1 MTASSLHAGTST
13 PPVTA
18 TQDDGVAL
26 GSPVTAGSSLTYTV
40 KIQNTSAGVAS
51 GVTLSDPAPANTSDV
66 PNTLS
71 ATPVAVDDVYPQPVI
86 ANMSVN
92 TAGSGF
98 SVVSNDFKGFAAGVG
113 VPLSSISVAVAAGPA
128 HGSLELVTSGANVGT
143 FTYTPT
149 AGYTGADGFT
159 YTLSNGVAGGD
170 LLSTTGSVSL
180 TVSGPLVWYVDAVA
194 GDDAAGDGSLAKPFK
209 TLTKASSVDGPGQ
222 TIFMYSGSYGAGL
235 VLENGETLV
244 GQGAVGSFDVV
255 LGIAPGSD
263 TPARPALSGTNP
275 TLNGGIVLG
284 SGNSLNGLTCGSFA
298 GTSIGGTGFGTLA
311 VTHVTINN
319 GSGPALVLSNG
330 TLGGSGFSAVSSA
343 AGANNVSLT
352 NIAGTFG
359 LGGGALGGASSDAF
373 VMNGGAGSITY
384 VGTISNA
391 TAKAVL
397 ITGKTGG
404 TVTLSGNVSSTGT
417 GINLGS
423 NTGAVIN
430 FTGTLTASTGTS
442 TAFSAT
448 GGGTVSASDPT
459 STLTTTTAT
468 ALNVAN
474 TTIGAGGLV
483 FTSITAGA
491 GPNNG
496 IVLDTTGTSGGLS
509 VTGSGSANSGGVISG
524 KTGSDGSTT
533 AGSGIYLN
541 NTSNVALA
549 NISLQGNQN
558 YGIRGNNVTGF
569 ALDHSLVGTLTTN
582 GTSSTAD
589 IDATGFQG
597 EGGVRFYN
605 LLGTATISNS
615 TLDNGFSRTL
625 AVSND
630 GGTLTNLTLS
640 NSVVRNSLTAS
651 TASDAMYLQSQ
662 GAATIAN
669 LTVTAGTQFSAARQ
683 CAIQTSAKTGST
695 MNIAID
701 GSSFKNT
708 NASVV
713 SASNLLVFNGTGTN
727 TWVTF
732 NLSNNSFTQ
741 GNGVAAA
748 PVDAGRILTAGMVN
762 GSGTFFGKITGNTFG
777 VSGLANSA
785 GGSGADAIGLFA
797 AGNNG
802 SHGGSRFLVQNNIVQ
817 NYGQSGIQIAA
828 VDGSATADATVLDNI
843 IRQPGNIA
851 QGAFAG
857 IWAYSGNNPG
867 DTNTLNIAIGGS
879 TGKNTL
885 VDSDPSNSTDV
896 FLGNTGVATAILN
909 LFKNGSVS
917 TSDHAVLVDD
927 NVGPLDLFGNTVGTI
942 TLQTGL
948 PTAPPLLAASG
959 GIQRTIVTTA
969 APAMPAS
976 VASIAPITRTAPAT
990 LAAAPPPPAATVAPL
1005 GQAVLDLAVAAA
1017 IERWQA
1023 SGLNAGQVAVLRQLR
1038 FEAADL
1044 PDFRLGEAAGNLIRV
1059 SRNAGG
1065 NEWFVDSGATSDV
1078 MFGTVKSAT
1087 LRYTDPAA
1095 AAAGHMDLLT
1105 AILHEMGHA
1114 LGLDDTYA
1122 MGERG
1127 SLMYGELTLGERRLP
1142 LPGQA
1147 AGALPF
1153 GSAHSHFLAAPVV
1166 IGTLPA
1172 GKSVHLTYQVQ
1183 INDPVTSGTTQI
1195 TSQGTVSGSNFIT
1208 VLTDDPETA
1217 AASDATVTLL
1227 AIPPVV
1233 NTQPVSTMVIA
1244 GQPASFTATASGA
1257 PIPAVQ
1263 WQESSNGSTFSNVAG
1278 AVSGTFAFTPTLL
1291 QNGHTFR
1298 AVFTN
1303 SGGTD
1308 TSNAAT
1314 LTVVTPPSLVAAF
1327 GASSV
1332 PLNGSTTLTYTIT
1345 NPSSNT
1351 LALTGVAFT
1360 DTLPAGLVV
1369 ATPNGQTGTVGG
1381 GTVTALAG
1389 TGSVSLAAA
1398 SVPANSSISFAVN
1411 VTGTTAGVKNNSAQ
1425 VTSTEGGTGNTS
1437 NASLTVVAAP
1447 VIIQALGAASI
1458 PLNGSTSLTFTV
1470 QNNNTT
1476 STLTGVAF
1484 TETLPAGLVVAT
1496 PNGLAGSAGGG
1507 TITAVAGSNTV
1518 TVSGAG
1524 IAQSSSF
1531 TFAIN
1536 VSGTTAGTKN
1546 LTTGNVSSTEGGS
1559 GGTASASINVIAPP
1573 VIVAA
1578 FGASNIAING
1588 TTSLTFTLTN
1598 PAANAGSLT
1607 GVAFTNTLPAGLVV
1621 ATPNGLSNTAGGT
1634 ATAVAGSGSI
1644 TLTGGTIAAGAS
1656 ATLVV
1661 NVTGTTS
1668 GVKNDTTGSVSSTN
1682 GGTGGTASASIT
1694 VATPPSLVAAFGAS
1708 SVPLNGSTTLTYTI
1722 TNPSSNTLALTGV
1735 AFTDTLPAGLVV
1747 ATPNGQTGTVGGGT
1761 VTALAGT
1768 GSVSLAAASVPANSS
1783 ISFAVNVT
1791 GTTAGVKNNSAQVT
1805 STEGGTGNTSNASLT
1820 VVAAPVIIQ
1829 ALGAASIPLNGSTSL
1844 TFTVQNNNTTSTL
1857 TGVAFTETLP
1867 AGLVVATPNG
1877 LAGSAGGGTITAVA
1891 GSNTVT
1897 VSGAGIAQSS
1907 SFTFAI
1913 NVSGTTAG
1921 TKNLTTGNVSS
1932 TEGGS
1937 GGTASA
1943 SINVIAPPVI
1953 VAAFGASNIAINGTT
1968 SLTFTLTNP
1977 AANAGSLTG
1986 VAFTNTLPAGL
1997 VVATPNGLSN
2007 TAGGTAT
2014 AVAGSGSITLTGGT
2028 IAAGASA
2035 TLVVNVTGTT
2045 SGVKNDTTGSVS
2057 STNGG
2062 TGGTASASLTVRP
2075 PVDHFAISAPSAA
2088 TAGAP
2093 VTVTVTAQDI
2103 ANATVPDYTGTVHFT
2118 SSDGSAVLPA
2128 NSTLTSGVGTF
2139 AVTLKTSGS
2148 QTVAVNDASIVT
2160 LTGTSG
2166 PIIVGAAAA
2175 DHLAFTQQPTNATAG
2190 ASISPALSVR
2200 VLDVFNNGVTTDGS
2214 NITLALGTNP
2224 GSGTLSGTKT
2234 VAAVAGV
2241 ATFSGLSI
2249 NKTGAGYTLVAS
2261 DGGLTGATSAA
2272 FTITPAAASVV
2283 VFTSVPAGT
2292 TAGVSLNFVVMARDS
2307 FGNAATGFTGT
2318 LHFTSSDAAAVL
2330 PANYTFVAG
2339 DSGSH
2344 TFSATLQTTGSRTI
2358 TATDTENP
2366 SITGTSSAVSVAELV
2381 SIAATDA
2388 NAAVTGGDTGTYRF
2402 TRSGSGGSF
2411 TVNFQLD
2418 AASTAL
2424 AADFSLS
2431 GAGVSFTA
2439 ATGAGTV
2446 SFPNGS
2452 TTVDLTLT
2460 AAANASGAAKPALTA
2475 QLDVASGSGYASTP
2489 PNQATVIIAQNGFVV
2504 VNTND
2509 AGAGSLRQ
2517 AILNAN
2523 ALPGTDTITFG
2534 GTTFTDASVPDVI
2547 TLTSGE
2553 LTITSPLNIMGPGA
2567 NALHISANH
2576 SSRVLNLVAGSYGVR
2591 LDGLTLRDGAVSDQS
2606 GAGIQS
2612 STSGSLTITRCVI
2625 RDNQLTNTGGTVE
2638 QGAGIYQAAG
2648 QLIIRDSAL
2657 SGNAAVNGWGGA
2669 VSVDKAASLQLVNST
2684 VSGNQANQGAGIWI
2698 NPGSLVSIIQST
2710 LSANAAT
2717 TNGGGIF
2724 NNNGAVTLAN
2734 SLVAANAAPAQPDL
2748 YSAAPDPGAGL
2759 FSLGGNLLGSNS
2771 TGTSTFTAGLP
2782 NASADFVGTAAAPL
2796 NPVVGP
2802 LANNGG
2808 PTPTIALLNGSP
2820 AINAGKNSNIPADT
2834 FDQNANSNLTES
2846 IPFDQRG
2853 SGFARVIG
2861 TTVDAGAFEAFA
2873 FEPTL
2878 SATTTDEDVMSSSGL
2893 VITANSADGGLTT
2906 HYKITGILH
2915 GTLYQ
2920 NNGTTV
2926 IAAGSFITKAQGAA
2940 GLKFLADA
2948 NLNGVNTP
2956 GGFGF
2961 SAQAAVGNTDA
2972 NLRGTATPVVI
2983 SVTPVNDPPTV
2994 VAPGIADQIMLIGQ
3008 NFPLPLAPDFAD
3020 IEGDTLSFSVMSN
3033 SNSAVAS
3040 AAISGSSVTLSAH
3053 ASGLTDIT
3061 IQANDGHGGT
3071 VTDTFA
3077 VAVGTTNPTPLQ
3089 IGTTGALNRQDGLFE
3104 LTTNVTNTTPRP
3116 LNGFRLHVN
3125 FNAYKAAYPSL
3136 RLYNASSPAGS
3147 SDVYVDYPYPLAV
3160 DAQVAVKL
3168 SFYTSTRT
3176 FPAPFAPVL
3185 TVETLTSSQVS
3196 DTNGNGVQPR
3206 LVTLPDS
3213 TIMLEFP
3220 AVIGHW
3226 YRVRYSPDMVHWSDC
3241 PVPLQAGSTPMQW
3254 VDSGPPFTNIAP
3266 AKAPSRYYIVNE
3278 IVAP

>member
-1 MTASSLHAGTST
+1 MTAVSAFMTASSLHAGTST

-284 SGNSLNGLTCGSFA
+284 SCNSLNGFTCGSFA

-373 VMNGGAGSITY
+373 VVNGGAGSITY
-384 VGTISNA
+384 AGTISNA

-430 FTGTLTASTGTS
+430 FTGTLTASTGAS

-496 IVLDTTGTSGGLS
+496 IVLDTTGASGGLS

-549 NISLQGNQN
+549 YMSLQGNQN

-582 GTSSTAD
+582 GTSNTAD

-683 CAIQTSAKTGST
+683 CAIQTNAKTGST

-828 VDGSATADATVLDNI
+828 VDGSATADATVSGNI

-896 FLGNTGVATAILN
+896 FLGNTEVATAILN

-976 VASIAPITRTAPAT
+976 VASITPITRTAPAT
-990 LAAAPPPPAATVAPL
+990 LAAAPPPPAATFAPL

-1153 GSAHSHFLAAPVV
+1153 GSAQSHFLAAPVV

-1244 GQPASFTATASGA
+1244 GQSASFTATASGA

-1389 TGSVSLAAA
+1389 AGSVSLAAA

-1447 VIIQALGAASI
+1447 VIIQALGAS
-1458 PLNGSTSLTFTV
+1458 
-1470 QNNNTT
+1470 
-1476 STLTGVAF
+1476 
-1484 TETLPAGLVVAT
+1484 
-1496 PNGLAGSAGGG
+1496 
-1507 TITAVAGSNTV
+1507 
-1518 TVSGAG
+1518 
-1524 IAQSSSF
+1524 
-1531 TFAIN
+1531 
-1536 VSGTTAGTKN
+1536 
-1546 LTTGNVSSTEGGS
+1546 
-1559 GGTASASINVIAPP
+1559 
-1573 VIVAA
+1573 
-1578 FGASNIAING
+1578 
-1588 TTSLTFTLTN
+1588 
-1598 PAANAGSLT
+1598 
-1607 GVAFTNTLPAGLVV
+1607 
-1621 ATPNGLSNTAGGT
+1621 
-1634 ATAVAGSGSI
+1634 
-1644 TLTGGTIAAGAS
+1644 
-1656 ATLVV
+1656 
-1661 NVTGTTS
+1661 
-1668 GVKNDTTGSVSSTN
+1668 
-1682 GGTGGTASASIT
+1682 
-1694 VATPPSLVAAFGAS
+1694 
-1708 SVPLNGSTTLTYTI
+1708 
-1722 TNPSSNTLALTGV
+1722 
-1735 AFTDTLPAGLVV
+1735 
-1747 ATPNGQTGTVGGGT
+1747 
-1761 VTALAGT
+1761 
-1768 GSVSLAAASVPANSS
+1768 
-1783 ISFAVNVT
+1783 
-1791 GTTAGVKNNSAQVT
+1791 
-1805 STEGGTGNTSNASLT
+1805 
-1820 VVAAPVIIQ
+1820 
-1829 ALGAASIPLNGSTSL
+1829 SIPLNGSTSL

-2103 ANATVPDYTGTVHFT
+2103 ANATVPDYSGTVHFT

-2344 TFSATLQTTGSRTI
+2344 TFSATLQTIGSRTI

-2366 SITGTSSAVSVAELV
+2366 SITGTSSTVSVAELV

-2475 QLDVASGSGYASTP
+2475 QLDVASGTGYASTP

-2576 SSRVLNLVAGSYGVR
+2576 SSRVLNLAAGSYGVR

-2684 VSGNQANQGAGIWI
+2684 VSGNQANQGAGIWV
-2698 NPGSLVSIIQST
+2698 NPGSLVSIVQST

-2717 TNGGGIF
+2717 ANGGGIF

-3008 NFPLPLAPDFAD
+3008 NFPLPLAPDFTD
-3020 IEGDTLSFSVMSN
+3020 IEGDTLSFSVISN

-3185 TVETLTSSQVS
+3185 TVETLASSQVS